1 MIDNEYAFT
10 PLIELDLAR
19 LKQIA
24 LENLNTRVPE
34 LASHQ
39 RLVSSDEYLL
49 SLNNKFPFLSNLYN
63 IYETPQRYVTPVHV
77 DSARFCALNIP
88 IINTENSYTVFYKP
102 SAELVST
109 KITRRAYHLVNS
121 DVTEVF
127 RFTLTSPT
135 LINTKIPHGVL
146 DSGDQDRIIISW
158 SVNNNYT
165 YNDIKKI
172 LGG

>member
-19 LKQIA
+19 LKQITLA
-24 LENLNTRVPE
+24 NLNTRVPG

-39 RLVSSDEYLL
+39 RLVSSDEYLF

-102 SAELVST
+102 SDELVST
-109 KITRRAYHLVNS
+109 KITHRAYHLVNS
-121 DVTEVF
+121 NVTEVF

-146 DSGDQDRIIISW
+146 DSGDETRIIISW
-158 SVNNNYT
+158 SISDQYSYEETKN
-165 YNDIKKI
+165 
-172 LGG
+172 LLS

>member
-1 MIDNEYAFT
+1 VIDNEYAFT

-19 LKQIA
+19 LKQITLA
-24 LENLNTRVPE
+24 NLNTRVPG

-63 IYETPQRYVTPVHV
+63 IYEAPQRYVTPVHV

-102 SAELVST
+102 SDELVST
-109 KITRRAYHLVNS
+109 KITHRAYHLVNS
-121 DVTEVF
+121 NVTEVF

-146 DSGDQDRIIISW
+146 DSGDETRIIISW
-158 SVNNNYT
+158 SISDQYSYEETKN
-165 YNDIKKI
+165 
-172 LGG
+172 LLS

>member
-19 LKQIA
+19 LKQITLA
-24 LENLNTRVPE
+24 NLNTRVPG

-63 IYETPQRYVTPVHV
+63 IYEAPQRYVTPVHV

-102 SAELVST
+102 SDELVST
-109 KITRRAYHLVNS
+109 KITHRAYHLVNS
-121 DVTEVF
+121 NVTEVF

-146 DSGDQDRIIISW
+146 DSGDETRIIISW
-158 SVNNNYT
+158 SISDQYSYEETKN
-165 YNDIKKI
+165 
-172 LGG
+172 LLS